1 MTYTR
6 WKTPANSTRFWPADM
21 RLLPSLIGIRYSYAR
36 RGSNF
41 IGLNSILAVI
51 GITIGIAALIAVL
64 SVMNGVSNDVRNKL
78 LSMTAQV
85 SLRSTAFEGSIP
97 PDFDAGKYLKPIKR
111 VQAWAPFVEG
121 QGLIG
126 IGSSFQ
132 GVLIHGIDPAQE
144 GGVSPTF
151 AGIPADIRNQLSPG
165 SWNIIL
171 GIGLAQSLGLQP
183 GDKVTLIVP
192 KAGASAA
199 GLMPRLKRFTYIG
212 SFSSGHYQ
220 YDNQYVMVNAQDAQ
234 KLLQL
239 PEGATGYQIK
249 IADAMDAPAIAKE
262 IQQTLPPEV
271 YASDWSRD
279 QALYFNAVQMEK
291 NAMFI
296 ILSLIV
302 IVAAF
307 GLLSSMYMV
316 VTEKRRDIAIL
327 RTMGMTRGQIAQIF
341 ISQGMIFGIIGTIF
355 GVLLGLIIAWNVP
368 SLMHFLERITGYHL
382 PPSLYFIQELSAE
395 VDPAVVIGI
404 SAVTLIMTLLFSVI
418 PAIIA
423 ARTEPARALSQE

>member
-1 MTYTR
+1 MQ
-6 WKTPANSTRFWPADM
+6 
-21 RLLPSLIGIRYSYAR
+21 LLPSKIGFRYSYAR

-41 IGLNSILAVI
+41 IGLNSILAVV

-85 SLRSTAFEGSIP
+85 SIRSSIYDSTIP
-97 PDFDAGKYLKPIKR
+97 LNFDPNQYLKNISQ
-111 VQAWAPFVEG
+111 VQAWTPYVEG

-126 IGSSFQ
+126 LGGNFK
-132 GVLIHGIDPAQE
+132 GVLIHGVVPSQE
-144 GGVSPTF
+144 EKVSPTF
-151 AGIPADIRNQLSPG
+151 ARIPQNVRDELTPG

-171 GIGLAQSLGLQP
+171 GEGLANQLNLQV
-183 GDKVTLIVP
+183 GDKVTIIVP
-192 KAGASAA
+192 KATPSAA

-220 YDNQYVMVNAQDAQ
+220 FDHQYVMVNAVDAG
-234 KLLQL
+234 KLFQL
-239 PEGATGYQIK
+239 PEGYSGYQIK
-249 IADAMDAPAIAKE
+249 ITNAMDAPAIRDE
-262 IQQTLPPEV
+262 IQQKLPPDV

-279 QALYFNAVQMEK
+279 QAVYFSAVQMEK

-327 RTMGMTRGQIAQIF
+327 RTMGMSRGKIAQIF
-341 ISQGMIFGIIGTIF
+341 ITQGMIFGSLGTVL
-355 GVLLGLIIAWNVP
+355 GVILGVVIAWNVP
-368 SLMHFLERITGYHL
+368 NIMNFLEKTTGYTL
-382 PPSLYFIQELSAE
+382 PSKVYFVQTLTAKVE
-395 VDPAVVIGI
+395 PNVVIGI
-404 SAVTLIMTLLFSVI
+404 SVVTLVMTLLFSVI

>member
-1 MTYTR
+1 M
-6 WKTPANSTRFWPADM
+6 S
-21 RLLPSLIGIRYSYAR
+21 LLPSKIGFRYSYAR

-51 GITIGIAALIAVL
+51 GITIGIAALIVVL
-64 SVMNGVSNDVRNKL
+64 SVMNGVVSDVRDRL

-85 SLRSTAFEGSIP
+85 SIRSSTGENIP
-97 PDFDAGKYLKPIKR
+97 PDFQPEQYLKGIKGIE
-111 VQAWAPFVEG
+111 AYAPYVEG

-126 IGSSFQ
+126 VGNSFQ
-132 GVLIHGIDPAQE
+132 GVLIHGVEPKEMGKISD
-144 GGVSPTF
+144 TF
-151 AGIPADIRNQLSPG
+151 ARIPEKTREALTEG

-171 GIGLAQSLGLQP
+171 GEGLAEQLGVKP
-183 GDKVTLIVP
+183 GDKITVIVP
-192 KAGASAA
+192 KATASAA
-199 GLMPRLKRFTYIG
+199 GLLPRLKRFTFIG
-212 SFSSGHYQ
+212 TFASGHYQ
-220 YDNQYVMVNAQDAQ
+220 FDHQFVMINAQDAN

-239 PEGATGYQIK
+239 SDGYSGYQIK
-249 IADAMDAPAIAKE
+249 VDDAMKAPHIREE
-262 IQQTLPPEV
+262 IQKHLPYDV

-279 QALYFNAVQMEK
+279 QAVYFSAVQMEK
-291 NAMFI
+291 NAMFL
-296 ILSLIV
+296 ILCLIV

-341 ISQGMIFGIIGTIF
+341 ISQGMIFGVLGTVIGVTLGVIISLNVSSIM
-355 GVLLGLIIAWNVP
+355 GLI
-368 SLMHFLERITGYHL
+368 ERTTGYQL
-382 PPSLYFIQELSAE
+382 PQKLYFISELSAKI
-395 VDPAVVIGI
+395 DPAVVIGI
-404 SAVTLIMTLLFSVI
+404 SVVTLVLTLLFSVI